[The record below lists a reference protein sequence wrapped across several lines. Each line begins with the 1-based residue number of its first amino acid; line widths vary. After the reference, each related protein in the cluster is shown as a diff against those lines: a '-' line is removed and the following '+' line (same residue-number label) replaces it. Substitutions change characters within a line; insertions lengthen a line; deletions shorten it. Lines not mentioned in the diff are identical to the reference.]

1 FRPRSGAG
9 PARPRTP
16 VSEVAF
22 MFEPVSL
29 IELEMRC
36 LGAMT
41 REQLLAALRPL
52 VDCLPVD
59 LRQRVAEHE
68 TERLRLLLCAA
79 RLLHALRKLQKAQGV
94 GEKAADGG
102 GGS

>member
-1 FRPRSGAG
+1 
-9 PARPRTP
+9 
-16 VSEVAF
+16 

-29 IELEMRC
+29 IEFEMRC

-41 REQLLAALRPL
+41 REKLVEALRGL

-59 LRQRVAEHE
+59 LRERVEEQE
-68 TERLRLLLCAA
+68 TARLRLLLCAA
-79 RLLHALRKLQKAQGV
+79 RLIHALRQLRKTQGS
-94 GEKAADGG
+94 GEKAADCG

>member
-1 FRPRSGAG
+1 
-9 PARPRTP
+9 
-16 VSEVAF
+16 

-29 IELEMRC
+29 MELEMHY
-36 LGAMT
+36 LAAMT
-41 REQLLAALRPL
+41 REQLVAALRPL

-59 LRQRVAEHE
+59 LRERVEEQE

-79 RLLHALRKLQKAQGV
+79 RLIHTLRQLQKPQGP
-94 GEKAADGG
+94 GEKAADCG

>member
-1 FRPRSGAG
+1 MRK
-9 PARPRTP
+9 
-16 VSEVAF
+16 VAY

-41 REQLLAALRPL
+41 REQLLKALPRL

-59 LRQRVAEHE
+59 LRERVEEQE

-79 RLLHALRKLQKAQGV
+79 RLIHALRQLQKPQGA
-94 GEKAADGG
+94 GEKAADCGG
-102 GGS
+102 VS